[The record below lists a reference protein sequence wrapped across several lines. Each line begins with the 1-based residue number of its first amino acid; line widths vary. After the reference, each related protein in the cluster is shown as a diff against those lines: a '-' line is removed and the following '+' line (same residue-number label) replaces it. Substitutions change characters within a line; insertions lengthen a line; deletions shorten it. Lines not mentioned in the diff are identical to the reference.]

1 MIYLTFKISRIPKL
15 KQLDLFSSILN
26 DIELPEPKT
35 RVLYDE
41 YCTITTPKEK
51 ATPFNTAQADSLFS
65 VLERFVKFHEAT
77 IKRMLD
83 SKFAGY
89 YTTFRIPKASGG
101 FRTIEAPNEELKTLL
116 RELKDLFQYTCYIH
130 PHNTAYAYVPG
141 RCAKHALERHQ
152 YNQSR
157 HYLHLDLKDFFTNC
171 TADFI
176 HQQLRQ
182 VFPFSKIY
190 EKPTGPAI
198 MDTVVQLALYNG
210 HLPQGTPLSPYL
222 TNIIMIPIDHAIYTL
237 CRQRNKQ
244 HLVYTRY
251 ADDIDISSKYDFDYK
266 ELVKEIELILAQQ
279 SPLKVNYKKIHYGTT
294 AGRNWHLGLM
304 LNQNNEITIGHKRK
318 REIKT
323 TLLNYCKN
331 KANWSKED
339 MQSFHGELAYF
350 RSIEPVYH
358 DYLVNLYSTK
368 YNNSKNI
375 VLELRESIS

>member
-1 MIYLTFKISRIPKL
+1 MIYLTFKVSRTPKL
-15 KQLDLFSSILN
+15 KQLDLFTSILN
-26 DIELPEPKT
+26 NLELPEPKT
-35 RVLYDE
+35 RMPYDE
-41 YCTITTPKEK
+41 YCTIVTQKEK
-51 ATPFNTAQADSLFS
+51 ATPFNTQQVTALYTG
-65 VLERFVKFHEAT
+65 LERFVKFYET
-77 IKRMLD
+77 DIKKMID
-83 SKFAGY
+83 SKFAEY

-116 RELKDLFQYTCYIH
+116 RELKDLFQNTYFIH
-130 PHNTAYAYVPG
+130 PHNAAYAYVPG

-152 YNQSR
+152 YNQSK

-182 VFPFSKIY
+182 IFPFSEIY
-190 EKPTGPAI
+190 NKPNGPTI
-198 MDTVVQLALYNG
+198 MDTIVQLALYKE

-222 TNIIMIPIDHAIYTL
+222 TNIIMIPIDYAIYNL

-251 ADDIDISSKYDFDYK
+251 ADDIDISSKYDFNYK
-266 ELVKEIELILAQQ
+266 ELIKEIELILAQQ
-279 SPLKVNYKKIHYGTT
+279 SPLKINYKKIHYGTT

-304 LNQNNEITIGHKRK
+304 LNQNNVITIGHKRK

-323 TLLNYCKN
+323 TLLNYCKH
-331 KANWSKED
+331 KETWSKED

-350 RSIEPVYH
+350 RSIEPIYH
-358 DYLVNLYSTK
+358 DYLINLYSTK

-375 VLELRESIS
+375 ILELRENIS

>member
-1 MIYLTFKISRIPKL
+1 MIYLTFKVSRITKL

-26 DIELPEPKT
+26 DLELPEPKT
-35 RVLYDE
+35 KVLYDE
-41 YCTITTPKEK
+41 YCTVTTPKEK
-51 ATPFNTAQADSLFS
+51 ATPFNTTQTEALFNC
-65 VLERFVKFHEAT
+65 LERFVKFHEAT
-77 IKRMLD
+77 IKKILD

-89 YTTFRIPKASGG
+89 YTTFKIPKASGG

-116 RELKDLFQYTCYIH
+116 RDLKDLFQNTCYIH
-130 PHNTAYAYVPG
+130 PHNAAYAYVPG

-152 YNQSR
+152 YNQSK
-157 HYLHLDLKDFFTNC
+157 HYLHIDLKDFFTNC

-176 HQQLRQ
+176 HQQLKQ

-190 EKPTGPAI
+190 ETPTGPAI

-222 TNIIMIPIDHAIYTL
+222 TNIIMIPIDHAIYNL

-304 LNQNNEITIGHKRK
+304 INQNNEITIGHKRK

-331 KANWSKED
+331 KTAWSKED
-339 MQSFHGELAYF
+339 MQSLHGELAYF
-350 RSIEPVYH
+350 RSIEPIYH

-375 VLELRESIS
+375 ILELRENIS